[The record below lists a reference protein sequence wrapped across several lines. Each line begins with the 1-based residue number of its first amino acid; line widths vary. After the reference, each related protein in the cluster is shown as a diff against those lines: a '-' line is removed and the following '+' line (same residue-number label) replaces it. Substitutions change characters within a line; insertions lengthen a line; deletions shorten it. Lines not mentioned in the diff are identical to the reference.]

1 MRAGLVPGAICLI
14 AAAKA
19 GLAAAE
25 PRSAIPWLSQSL
37 REAPAAEATAPENP
51 DPEATDAAVG
61 PASGPESGETI
72 AVTPLDEVALDAVG
86 ILAPAETGFRRDL
99 WGPTPAERVET
110 LIREH
115 ADSGV
120 PAARTLF
127 RRILL
132 AEADPPEGAGPPHGI
147 LIARIDRL
155 LAAGALEEAEALVE
169 RAGVENPDLFR
180 RMFDIGLLL
189 DRAEPAC
196 EALRRNPTLSPT
208 LPARIFCLARDGDW
222 NAAEITLTLGRDV
235 GQLSSRE
242 ELALARFLD
251 PELFEHLPPPPPP
264 EPFTPLDFLL
274 REAVG
279 LPRPTGPL
287 PLAFLHHDLADYLP
301 MRGRI
306 TAGERLVLEGAI
318 EPEILFAAYRAGEPA
333 ASGGLWDRA
342 EAVQTL
348 DRALAGE
355 GDIGTALVAADEA
368 MTRRGLRP
376 AFAKVYRDA
385 LAEVDAVALDAGV
398 RGRLVELLLLGG
410 AYVAAAEA
418 AGDDTDERTRLLL
431 ALAETGAPGRIRAE
445 DAGPLAQ
452 AAFEGLRSDKPAD
465 ERGVR
470 LLDLLA
476 EGRQGE
482 AIIGALALLEGG
494 TRVDP
499 PGLAAALRVLR
510 EAGQEESARR
520 IAIETLLAD
529 GRGEE

>member
-1 MRAGLVPGAICLI
+1 MRAGLVPGAVCLVL
-14 AAAKA
+14 AA
-19 GLAAAE
+19 GTGMAAE

-37 REAPAAEATAPENP
+37 REVPETERPATEAPPAEAESAG
-51 DPEATDAAVG
+51 EAAAG
-61 PASGPESGETI
+61 PGGSTI
-72 AVTPLDEVALDAVG
+72 SVTPLEEVSLDAVG

-99 WGPTPAERVET
+99 WGQTPADRVEA
-110 LIREH
+110 LILEH
-115 ADSGV
+115 PDTGV

-169 RAGVENPDLFR
+169 RAGMENPDLFR

-196 EALRRNPTLSPT
+196 EALRRNPALSPT

-235 GQLSSRE
+235 GQISNRE

-287 PLAFLHHDLADYLP
+287 PLAFLHRDLADYLP

-306 TAGERLVLEGAI
+306 TAAERLVLEGAVK
-318 EPEILFAAYRAGEPA
+318 PAVLFAAYRAGEPA
-333 ASGGLWDRA
+333 ASGGS
-342 EAVQTL
+342 
-348 DRALAGE
+348 
-355 GDIGTALVAADEA
+355 GTARPRCRRLIVRSEVRA
-368 MTRRGLRP
+368 M
-376 AFAKVYRDA
+376 
-385 LAEVDAVALDAGV
+385 
-398 RGRLVELLLLGG
+398 
-410 AYVAAAEA
+410 
-418 AGDDTDERTRLLL
+418 
-431 ALAETGAPGRIRAE
+431 
-445 DAGPLAQ
+445 
-452 AAFEGLRSDKPAD
+452 
-465 ERGVR
+465 
-470 LLDLLA
+470 
-476 EGRQGE
+476 
-482 AIIGALALLEGG
+482 
-494 TRVDP
+494 
-499 PGLAAALRVLR
+499 
-510 EAGQEESARR
+510 SARR
-520 IAIETLLAD
+520 SSRRTS
-529 GRGEE
+529 